1 VYRLTEDMITEF
13 LPPGVEGGVSY
24 RCGYE
29 RPGVNRWTAHILK
42 DSATLHKFFDFL
54 SRLKEFMQ
62 KQSWGHL
69 ATSQLPSHY
78 VGLIIFISAI
88 GQPSCT
94 EFSRQNAWAD
104 NDIEDLQESPI
115 LASSFKRELT
125 RESQIVIV
133 QIREPKRILETFEE
147 ELEELADILLDE
159 DS

>member
-13 LPPGVEGGVSY
+13 LPPGFEGGVNY
-24 RCGYE
+24 CCGYE
-29 RPGVNRWTAHILK
+29 RPGVNRRTAHILK
-42 DSATLHKFFDFL
+42 DSATLHQFFDFL
-54 SRLKEFMQ
+54 SRLEEFMQ

-69 ATSQLPSHY
+69 DTSKLSSHY

-88 GQPSCT
+88 GQPSST

-104 NDIEDLQESPI
+104 NDIEDLLESPI

-133 QIREPKRILETFEE
+133 QIREPERILETFEE

>member
-1 VYRLTEDMITEF
+1 VYRLIENMIVEF

-24 RCGYE
+24 CCGYE
-29 RPGVNRWTAHILK
+29 RPGVNRRTAHILK

-54 SRLKEFMQ
+54 SGLEEFMQ

-69 ATSQLPSHY
+69 ATTELPSHQ
-78 VGLIIFISAI
+78 VGLIIFISAMV
-88 GQPSCT
+88 QPSST

-104 NDIEDLQESPI
+104 NDIEDFQESPI

-133 QIREPKRILETFEE
+133 QIRELERILETFEE
-147 ELEELADILLDE
+147 
-159 DS
+159 